1 MQDAKGLPELVAQ
14 IHRDPHHDNR
24 SDPSAGSAESWR
36 APHQDKAQRTQRRDG
51 QHHHPHWPIVPWQEA
66 ALAVA
71 AVAAVAVSRI
81 QRMRAAPAML
91 GVAHEAYPMVRSQTY
106 PFVMPSMGEP
116 RA

>member
-14 IHRDPHHDNR
+14 IHSDPHNDNR
-24 SDPSAGSAESWR
+24 GNPSASSAESWR
-36 APHQDKAQRTQRRDG
+36 APHQEKAQRTQRRDG
-51 QHHHPHWPIVPWQEA
+51 QHHNPHWPIVPLQET

-71 AVAAVAVSRI
+71 AVAAVAVSRS

-91 GVAHEAYPMVRSQTY
+91 GVAHEAYPMVRSQTD
-106 PFVMPSMGEP
+106 PFLMPSMGEH